1 MHRSPNAASPSRTES
16 AHQKPPS
23 TVQLFGK
30 ERILQEWQSSMDAL
44 SQRDKE
50 LVTMSKEF
58 ADYINSARDE
68 MDVMLQA
75 NHTMLEESRRRGL
88 HLKKLETFF
97 ADFPFPYSLRQP
109 VALAFLSVGI
119 QMPWWNGKSEPK
131 QLMTNFSDS
140 DIVDAEDLCSR
151 FKSVLEIKDE
161 LTQQLLDSQSKHEEE
176 MESFI
181 LYHKKSIATAQQNA
195 MLSATHWTIERL
207 TLQSRL
213 QERETEIKVLNQQI
227 DLLKESM
234 ETLRRRSTIAVSHE
248 QMVRKHNG
256 NNSLDSDWSAHI
268 NDGELASSPR
278 NKIVTTQQQLT
289 FDRSPIL
296 SPSNMQ
302 RKGEASSQSHEDN
315 LWALQQYQQSIN
327 TPREG
332 PPSSITPN
340 HSVSHSSPVAQN
352 PWQRQQT
359 EWLHKESHSV
369 GSMSNMVRGLKGTKI
384 CSEFRVSRAERTTGG
399 PASTRIKG
407 DTVESIHIAGF
418 GDETKTAELRTLP
431 RHD

>member
-1 MHRSPNAASPSRTES
+1 MHRSPGNAASPSRTES

-50 LVTMSKEF
+50 MVTMSKEF

-109 VALAFLSVGI
+109 VASAFLSVGI

-131 QLMTNFSDS
+131 QLMPNFSDT
-140 DIVDAEDLCSR
+140 DVVDAEDLCSR
-151 FKSVLEIKDE
+151 FKSVLEMKDQ
-161 LTQQLLDSQSKHEEE
+161 LTQQLLDVQSKHEEE

-213 QERETEIKVLNQQI
+213 QERETEIKVLNQEI
-227 DLLKESM
+227 DMLKESM
-234 ETLRRRSTIAVSHE
+234 EKLRRRSNIAVSHE
-248 QMVRKHNG
+248 QMARKHNG
-256 NNSLDSDWSAHI
+256 NNSLESDWSVHV
-268 NDGELASSPR
+268 NDRELAYSPR
-278 NKIVTTQQQLT
+278 NRIVTTQQQLT

-302 RKGEASSQSHEDN
+302 LKGEASSQSHEDN

-332 PPSSITPN
+332 PPSSITPS
-340 HSVSHSSPVAQN
+340 HSVSHSVAQN
-352 PWQRQQT
+352 QWQRQQP
-359 EWLHKESHSV
+359 ERLNKESHPV

-384 CSEFRVSRAERTTGG
+384 CSEFRVNRAEKTVGG
-399 PASTRIKG
+399 PASTRIKS
-407 DTVESIHIAGF
+407 DAVEYIHMAGF
-418 GDETKTAELRTLP
+418 GNEIKSAELRTLP